1 MRDQRT
7 SPAVPAGN
15 GTQDPNSPAT
25 RALRARLAAFQMHAR
40 HDARQ
45 TTAKARAAF
54 LARFEREADPDG
66 VLTPQE
72 RGRRAAHLR
81 SAYFARLALASAR
94 ARRSKRD
101 LRSDVAGGDS
111 DAA

>member
-7 SPAVPAGN
+7 SPGVPANN
-15 GTQDPNSPAT
+15 GTQDPNSPAM

-40 HDARQ
+40 YDARQ
-45 TTAKARAAF
+45 TTAKARAVF
-54 LARFEREADPDG
+54 LARFEQEADPDG

-72 RGRRAAHLR
+72 RARRAAHFR

-101 LRSDVAGGDS
+101 LRSGMAGGDS